1 MEKPMKLAQII
12 SEAFTVTN
20 SRFVQSCSDFCL
32 IFLKF
37 VRKPLI
43 GRPQRSQDED
53 VDFPL
58 KP

>member
-1 MEKPMKLAQII
+1 MKLAQII